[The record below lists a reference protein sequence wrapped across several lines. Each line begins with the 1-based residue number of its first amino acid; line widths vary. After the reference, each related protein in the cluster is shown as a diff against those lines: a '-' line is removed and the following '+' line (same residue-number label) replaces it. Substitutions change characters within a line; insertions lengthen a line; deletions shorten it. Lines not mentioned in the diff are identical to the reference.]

1 MLQFVLPN
9 LTVVKEDDLEGK
21 YPDGTLHFPFKHG
34 NWEDFIC
41 HMDDGLQTNYYNI
54 HEEFPKF
61 GLVWLGKRMMP
72 TF

>member
-1 MLQFVLPN
+1 MLQFILPN
-9 LTVVKEDDLEGK
+9 LAVVAEDDLEGK
-21 YPDGTLHFPFKHG
+21 WPDGTLHFPFKHG